1 MPQEEARPDTW
12 SALMASAQGGDRA
25 AYRRLLSEIVPYL
38 RAVARHALRDAVEAE
53 DAVQD
58 TLLTLHAMRHAYDA
72 RRPFKPWLLGI
83 ARHRISDRRRAGRRR
98 AAREVVFDESYETI
112 AAPPTNE
119 TVLLDGGAA
128 LAGALNQLPP
138 GQRTALELLKLK
150 EMSLKEAA
158 AVSGMTVAA
167 LKVATHR
174 GLARLRALLGD
185 AP

>member
-1 MPQEEARPDTW
+1 MPQEEAGPGAW
-12 SALMASAQGGDRA
+12 SALMAAAQGGDRA

-58 TLLTLHAMRHAYDA
+58 TLLTLHAMRHVYDP

-83 ARHRISDRRRAGRRR
+83 ARHRLSDRRRAGRRR
-98 AAREVVFDESYETI
+98 AAREVVFDESYEPI

-128 LAGALNQLPP
+128 LAGALSQLPP
-138 GQRTALELLKLK
+138 GQRTALELLKLR

-174 GLARLRALLGD
+174 GLARLRALLGN